1 MNNSHYIGWVS
12 KGFYETYRNHY
23 EAIKSFLL
31 DEANIELNII
41 SDSVLSSVA
50 RTTIL
55 SPDSDTLL
63 VIFTDTEKMEGRQI
77 YGNSLY
83 KSNIFFSVPSNE
95 IDGIPALVK
104 IIHGLVN
111 HDRVNVEDIESLFEV
126 HTLKSVKAHEQE
138 IEKELE
144 RYQRAFEAYQGI
156 EPKGSRAGSS
166 DSSPNGGASGTG
178 FQAFN
183 EQQAQ
188 INELQEKNEELLK
201 QLDDRNIELQDV
213 QNQLTSAKHVIS
225 RGARLIEEYQT
236 IKKQNE
242 QYGDAANEFAFML
255 DNANQ
260 KAETLSSVNKTL
272 TDQLTKAEEERD
284 RLSRTLE
291 EYRSAAYLPVGDL
304 GAHLP
309 RVVSKNLGK
318 IPFPNITFF
327 GVGDSGSIEMG
338 YKSLQTDVLGYTE
351 ATKTYELD
359 APLLVDLSRVSNAA
373 YRFNCRPS
381 KGSANWLTSHGAAP
395 LREVDD
401 LAIPQGRVES
411 GLSVY
416 APTTENG
423 GMLQEFEMFNI
434 DWLQKFTFLNH
445 QVENGTYGRVVVFLG
460 DLTSPFGASMLR
472 DLIDMGNYPRIY
484 ISGSQ
489 ISLNSMEKLTRKIVA
504 DSSIEPVNSW
514 PNYFT
519 EKDILNNYDA
529 FDTGIAQLDIEEI
542 VADTYMGRKVKSI
555 FPARNYLNRYY
566 AINYIQVPNVH

>member
-12 KGFYETYRNHY
+12 KGFYESYRNHY
-23 EAIKSFLL
+23 EAIKTFLL
-31 DEANIELNII
+31 NEASIELNII
-41 SDSVLSSVA
+41 DDSVLSSVA

-55 SPDSDTLL
+55 SLDSDTVL
-63 VIFTDTEKMEGRQI
+63 VVFTDAEKADGRQI

-83 KSNIFFSVPSNE
+83 KSQIFYSVPSNE
-95 IDGIPALVK
+95 SDGIPALVK
-104 IIHGLVN
+104 IIHGLVG
-111 HDRVNVEDIESLFEV
+111 RGVNEEDIENLFEV
-126 HTLKSVKAHEQE
+126 HTLKSVNAHEQK
-138 IEKELE
+138 IAKKLE
-144 RYQRAFEAYQGI
+144 SYHKVLEAYQRI
-156 EPKGSRAGSS
+156 ESKGSRAGSS
-166 DSSPNGGASGTG
+166 DSSPNGGASGGG

-183 EQQAQ
+183 EQQSR

-201 QLDDRNIELQDV
+201 QLDDRNIELQDA
-213 QNQLTSAKHVIS
+213 QNQLTSAKHVINQ
-225 RGARLIEEYQT
+225 GALLLNEYEQ

-242 QYGDAANEFAFML
+242 QYVDAANEVALMI
-255 DNANQ
+255 DDANQ

-272 TDQLTKAEEERD
+272 TEQLAKAEEERD
-284 RLSRTLE
+284 RLSRMLE

-304 GAHLP
+304 GAPLP

-327 GVGDSGSIEMG
+327 GVGDSGSMEMG
-338 YKSLQTDVLGYTE
+338 YKVLQTDVLGYAE

-381 KGSANWLTSHGAAP
+381 KGSASWLTSHDAA
-395 LREVDD
+395 LLCEVDY

-416 APTTENG
+416 APATENG

-504 DSSIEPVNSW
+504 DSSIDPVNSW
-514 PNYFT
+514 PSYFT
-519 EKDILNNYDA
+519 EKDLLNNYDA

>member
-12 KGFYETYRNHY
+12 KGFYESYRNHY
-23 EAIKSFLL
+23 EAIRSFLL
-31 DEANIELNII
+31 DEASIELNII
-41 SDSVLSSVA
+41 DDSVLSSVA

-55 SPDSDTLL
+55 SLDSDTVL
-63 VIFTDTEKMEGRQI
+63 VVFTDAEKADGRQI

-83 KSNIFFSVPSNE
+83 KSQIFYSVPVSE
-95 IDGIPALVK
+95 SDGIPALVK
-104 IIHGLVN
+104 IIHGLVG
-111 HDRVNVEDIESLFEV
+111 RGVNEEDIENLFEV
-126 HTLKSVKAHEQE
+126 HTLKSVNAHEQK
-138 IEKELE
+138 IAKKLE
-144 RYQRAFEAYQGI
+144 SYHKVLEAYQRI
-156 EPKGSRAGSS
+156 ESKGSRAGSS
-166 DSSPNGGASGTG
+166 DSSPNGGASGG
-178 FQAFN
+178 IFKAFN
-183 EQQAQ
+183 EQQSQ

-201 QLDDRNIELQDV
+201 QLDARNIELQDA
-213 QNQLTSAKHVIS
+213 QNQLTSAKHVINQ
-225 RGARLIEEYQT
+225 GALLLNEYEQL
-236 IKKQNE
+236 KKQNE
-242 QYGDAANEFAFML
+242 QYGDAANEVALML

-304 GAHLP
+304 GAPLP

-327 GVGDSGSIEMG
+327 GVGDSGSMEMG
-338 YKSLQTDVLGYTE
+338 YKVLQTDVLGYAE

-381 KGSANWLTSHGAAP
+381 KGSASWLTSHRAAS
-395 LREVDD
+395 LCEVDG
-401 LAIPQGRVES
+401 LAIPQGRIES

-416 APTTENG
+416 APATENG

-504 DSSIEPVNSW
+504 DSSIDPVNSW
-514 PNYFT
+514 PSYFT

-566 AINYIQVPNVH
+566 AINYIQVPSVH

>member
-12 KGFYETYRNHY
+12 KGFYESYRNHY
-23 EAIKSFLL
+23 EAIRTFLL
-31 DEANIELNII
+31 DEASIELNII
-41 SDSVLSSVA
+41 DDSVLSSVA

-55 SPDSDTLL
+55 SLDSDTVL
-63 VIFTDTEKMEGRQI
+63 VVFTDAEKADGRQI

-83 KSNIFFSVPSNE
+83 KSQIFYSVPSNE
-95 IDGIPALVK
+95 SDGVPALVK

-111 HDRVNVEDIESLFEV
+111 SARVNVEDIENLFEV

-138 IEKELE
+138 IAVELE

-178 FQAFN
+178 FKAFN

-242 QYGDAANEFAFML
+242 QYVDAASEVALMI
-255 DNANQ
+255 DDANQ

-272 TDQLTKAEEERD
+272 TEQLAKAEEDRD
-284 RLSRTLE
+284 RLSRMLE

-304 GAHLP
+304 GAPLP

-327 GVGDSGSIEMG
+327 GVGDSGSMEMG
-338 YKSLQTDVLGYTE
+338 YKVLQTDVLGYTE

-381 KGSANWLTSHGAAP
+381 KGSASWLTSHGSAP

-416 APTTENG
+416 APATENG

-489 ISLNSMEKLTRKIVA
+489 ISLNSLEKLTRKIVA

-519 EKDILNNYDA
+519 EKDLLNNYDA
-529 FDTGIAQLDIEEI
+529 FATGIAQLDIEEI

>member
-12 KGFYETYRNHY
+12 AGFYETYRNHY
-23 EAIKSFLL
+23 ETVKAFLL
-31 DEANIELNII
+31 NEANIELNVI
-41 SDSVLSSVA
+41 SGGVLSSVA

-55 SPDSDTLL
+55 SPDSETVLI
-63 VIFTDTEKMEGRQI
+63 IFTDAEKMEGRQI

-83 KSNIFFSVPSNE
+83 KSNIFYSVPSNE
-95 IDGIPALVK
+95 NEGVEALVG

-111 HDRVNVEDIESLFEV
+111 QDRVHVEDIENLFEA
-126 HTLKSVKAHEQE
+126 HTLKSVNAHEQK
-138 IEKELE
+138 IAKELE
-144 RYQRAFEAYQGI
+144 GYQQALKAYQGI
-156 EPKGSRAGSS
+156 KPKESRAGAPDTSSHGGGS
-166 DSSPNGGASGTG
+166 DS

-183 EQQAQ
+183 EQQAR

-201 QLDDRNIELQDV
+201 QLEERNIELQDT
-213 QNQLTSAKHVIS
+213 QNQLTSAQHVIN
-225 RGARLIEEYQT
+225 RGARLLEEYQHL
-236 IKKQNE
+236 KKQNE
-242 QYGDAANEFAFML
+242 QYADAAHEVSDMIDEARQE
-255 DNANQ
+255 AKTQ
-260 KAETLSSVNKTL
+260 RSVNKTL
-272 TDQLTKAEEERD
+272 TEQLSKAQEDND

-304 GAHLP
+304 GAPLS
-309 RVVSKNLGK
+309 RAISKNLGK

-338 YKSLQTDVLGYTE
+338 YKALQTDVLGYAE

-381 KGSANWLTSHGAAP
+381 KGSASWLTSNGATP

-416 APTTENG
+416 VPTTENG

-504 DSSIEPVNSW
+504 DSSIEPVNTW
-514 PNYFT
+514 PSYFT

-555 FPARNYLNRYY
+555 FPARKYLNHYY

>member
-12 KGFYETYRNHY
+12 KGFYESYRNHY
-23 EAIKSFLL
+23 EAIRAFLL
-31 DEANIELNII
+31 NEASIELNII
-41 SDSVLSSVA
+41 DDSVLSSVA

-55 SPDSDTLL
+55 SLDSETVL
-63 VIFTDTEKMEGRQI
+63 VVFTDAEKADGRQI

-83 KSNIFFSVPSNE
+83 KSQIFYSVPSNE
-95 IDGIPALVK
+95 SDGIPALVK

-111 HDRVNVEDIESLFEV
+111 SARVNMEDIENLFEV

-138 IEKELE
+138 IAKELE

-166 DSSPNGGASGTG
+166 ASSPNGGASGG
-178 FQAFN
+178 SFKAFN
-183 EQQAQ
+183 EQQSQ

-201 QLDDRNIELQDV
+201 QLDVRNIELQDV

-242 QYGDAANEFAFML
+242 QYVDAASEVALMI
-255 DNANQ
+255 DDANQ

-272 TDQLTKAEEERD
+272 TEQLTKAEEERD

-304 GAHLP
+304 GAPLP

-327 GVGDSGSIEMG
+327 GVGDSSSIEMG
-338 YKSLQTDVLGYTE
+338 YKVLQTDVLGYVE

-359 APLLVDLSRVSNAA
+359 APLLIDLSRVSNAA

-381 KGSANWLTSHGAAP
+381 KGSASWLTSHGAAP
-395 LREVDD
+395 LPEVDD

-416 APTTENG
+416 VPATENG

-504 DSSIEPVNSW
+504 DSSIDPVNSW
-514 PNYFT
+514 PSYFT

-529 FDTGIAQLDIEEI
+529 FGTGIAQLDIEQV

-566 AINYIQVPNVH
+566 AINYIEAPTIH

>member
-12 KGFYETYRNHY
+12 KGFYESYRNHY
-23 EAIKSFLL
+23 EAIKTFLL
-31 DEANIELNII
+31 NEASIELNII
-41 SDSVLSSVA
+41 DDNVLSSVA

-55 SPDSDTLL
+55 SLDSETVL
-63 VIFTDTEKMEGRQI
+63 VVFTDAEKADGRQI

-83 KSNIFFSVPSNE
+83 KSQIFYSVPSNE
-95 IDGIPALVK
+95 SDGIPALVK

-111 HDRVNVEDIESLFEV
+111 STRVNMEDVERLFEV
-126 HTLKSVKAHEQE
+126 HTLKSVNAHEQK
-138 IEKELE
+138 IAKELE
-144 RYQRAFEAYQGI
+144 AYHKVLEAYQRI
-156 EPKGSRAGSS
+156 ESKGSRAGSS
-166 DSSPNGGASGTG
+166 DSSPNGGASGGG

-183 EQQAQ
+183 EQQDQ

-201 QLDDRNIELQDV
+201 QLDDRNIELQDA
-213 QNQLTSAKHVIS
+213 QNQLTSAKHVINQS
-225 RGARLIEEYQT
+225 ARLLNEYEQL
-236 IKKQNE
+236 KKQNE
-242 QYGDAANEFAFML
+242 QYGDAANEFALML

-272 TDQLTKAEEERD
+272 TDQLTKAEEECD

-304 GAHLP
+304 GAPLP

-338 YKSLQTDVLGYTE
+338 YKSLQTDVLGYAE

-381 KGSANWLTSHGAAP
+381 KGSASWLTSHGAVP

-519 EKDILNNYDA
+519 EKDLLNNYDA

-566 AINYIQVPNVH
+566 AINYIQVPTVH

>member
-1 MNNSHYIGWVS
+1 MINQGALLLNE
-12 KGFYETYRNHY
+12 YE
-23 EAIKSFLL
+23 
-31 DEANIELNII
+31 
-41 SDSVLSSVA
+41 
-50 RTTIL
+50 
-55 SPDSDTLL
+55 
-63 VIFTDTEKMEGRQI
+63 
-77 YGNSLY
+77 
-83 KSNIFFSVPSNE
+83 
-95 IDGIPALVK
+95 
-104 IIHGLVN
+104 
-111 HDRVNVEDIESLFEV
+111 
-126 HTLKSVKAHEQE
+126 
-138 IEKELE
+138 
-144 RYQRAFEAYQGI
+144 
-156 EPKGSRAGSS
+156 
-166 DSSPNGGASGTG
+166 
-178 FQAFN
+178 
-183 EQQAQ
+183 
-188 INELQEKNEELLK
+188 
-201 QLDDRNIELQDV
+201 QL
-213 QNQLTSAKHVIS
+213 
-225 RGARLIEEYQT
+225 
-236 IKKQNE
+236 KKQNE
-242 QYGDAANEFAFML
+242 QYGDAANEVALML

-304 GAHLP
+304 GAPLP

-327 GVGDSGSIEMG
+327 GVGDSGSMEMG
-338 YKSLQTDVLGYTE
+338 YKVLQTDVLGYAE

-381 KGSANWLTSHGAAP
+381 KGSASWLTSHRAAS
-395 LREVDD
+395 LCEVDG
-401 LAIPQGRVES
+401 LAIPQGRIES

-416 APTTENG
+416 AATENG

-504 DSSIEPVNSW
+504 DSSIDPVNSW

-519 EKDILNNYDA
+519 EKDLLNNYDA

-566 AINYIQVPNVH
+566 AINYIQVPSVH

>member
-12 KGFYETYRNHY
+12 KGFYESYRNHY
-23 EAIKSFLL
+23 EAIRAFLL
-31 DEANIELNII
+31 NEASIELNII
-41 SDSVLSSVA
+41 DDSVLSSVA

-55 SPDSDTLL
+55 SLDSETVL
-63 VIFTDTEKMEGRQI
+63 VVFTDAEKADGRQI

-83 KSNIFFSVPSNE
+83 KSQIFYSVPDNE
-95 IDGIPALVK
+95 SDGIPALVK
-104 IIHGLVN
+104 IIHGLVG
-111 HDRVNVEDIESLFEV
+111 RGVNVEDIERLFEV
-126 HTLKSVKAHEQE
+126 HTLKSVNAHEQK
-138 IEKELE
+138 IAKELE
-144 RYQRAFEAYQGI
+144 SYHKVLEAYQRI
-156 EPKGSRAGSS
+156 ESKESRAGSS
-166 DSSPNGGASGTG
+166 DSSPNGGASGGG
-178 FQAFN
+178 FKAFN

-201 QLDDRNIELQDV
+201 QIDSLKSELQDA
-213 QNQLTSAKHVIS
+213 QNQLTSAKHVINQ
-225 RGARLIEEYQT
+225 GARLLNEYEQ

-242 QYGDAANEFAFML
+242 QYVDAANEVALMI
-255 DNANQ
+255 DDANQ

-272 TDQLTKAEEERD
+272 TEHLTKAEEERD

-304 GAHLP
+304 GAPLP

-327 GVGDSGSIEMG
+327 GVGDSSSIEMG
-338 YKSLQTDVLGYTE
+338 YKVLQTDVLGYVE

-359 APLLVDLSRVSNAA
+359 APLLIDLSRVSNAA

-381 KGSANWLTSHGAAP
+381 KGSTSWLTSHGAAS
-395 LREVDD
+395 LREVDA

-416 APTTENG
+416 VPATENG

-434 DWLQKFTFLNH
+434 DWLQTFTFLNH

-504 DSSIEPVNSW
+504 DSSIDPVNSW
-514 PNYFT
+514 PSYFT

-529 FDTGIAQLDIEEI
+529 FGTGIAQLDIEEI

>member
-12 KGFYETYRNHY
+12 KGFYESYRNHY
-23 EAIKSFLL
+23 EAIRSFLL
-31 DEANIELNII
+31 DEASIELNII
-41 SDSVLSSVA
+41 DDSVLSSVA

-55 SPDSDTLL
+55 SLDSDTVL
-63 VIFTDTEKMEGRQI
+63 VVFTDAEKADGRQI

-83 KSNIFFSVPSNE
+83 KSQIFYSVPVSE
-95 IDGIPALVK
+95 SDGIPALVK
-104 IIHGLVN
+104 IIHGLVG
-111 HDRVNVEDIESLFEV
+111 RGVNEEDIENLFEV
-126 HTLKSVKAHEQE
+126 HTLKSVNAHEQK
-138 IEKELE
+138 IAKKLE
-144 RYQRAFEAYQGI
+144 SYHKVLEAYQRI
-156 EPKGSRAGSS
+156 ESKGSRAGSS
-166 DSSPNGGASGTG
+166 DSSPNGGASGG
-178 FQAFN
+178 IFKAF
-183 EQQAQ
+183 
-188 INELQEKNEELLK
+188 NEELLK
-201 QLDDRNIELQDV
+201 QLDARNIELQDA
-213 QNQLTSAKHVIS
+213 QNQLTSAKHVINQ
-225 RGARLIEEYQT
+225 GALLLNEYEQL
-236 IKKQNE
+236 KKQNE
-242 QYGDAANEFAFML
+242 QYGDAANEVALML

-304 GAHLP
+304 GAPLP

-327 GVGDSGSIEMG
+327 GVGDSGSMEMG
-338 YKSLQTDVLGYTE
+338 YKVLQTDVLGYAE

-381 KGSANWLTSHGAAP
+381 KGSASWLTSHRAAS
-395 LREVDD
+395 LCEVDG
-401 LAIPQGRVES
+401 LAIPQGRIES

-416 APTTENG
+416 APATENG

-504 DSSIEPVNSW
+504 DSSIDPVNSW

-519 EKDILNNYDA
+519 EKDLLNNYDA

-566 AINYIQVPNVH
+566 AINYIQVPSVH

>member
-12 KGFYETYRNHY
+12 KGFYESYRNHY
-23 EAIKSFLL
+23 EAIRSFLL
-31 DEANIELNII
+31 DEASIELNII
-41 SDSVLSSVA
+41 DDSVLSSVA

-55 SPDSDTLL
+55 SLDSDTVL
-63 VIFTDTEKMEGRQI
+63 VVFTDAEKADGRQI

-83 KSNIFFSVPSNE
+83 KSQIFYSVPVSE
-95 IDGIPALVK
+95 SDGIPALVK
-104 IIHGLVN
+104 IIHGLVG
-111 HDRVNVEDIESLFEV
+111 RGVNEEDIENLFEV
-126 HTLKSVKAHEQE
+126 HTLKSVNAHEQK
-138 IEKELE
+138 IAKKLE
-144 RYQRAFEAYQGI
+144 SYHKVLEAYQRI
-156 EPKGSRAGSS
+156 ESKGSRAGSS
-166 DSSPNGGASGTG
+166 DSSPNGGASGG
-178 FQAFN
+178 IFKAFN
-183 EQQAQ
+183 EQQSQ

-201 QLDDRNIELQDV
+201 QLDARNIELQDA
-213 QNQLTSAKHVIS
+213 QNQLTSAKHVINQ
-225 RGARLIEEYQT
+225 GALLLNEYEQL
-236 IKKQNE
+236 KKQNE
-242 QYGDAANEFAFML
+242 QYGDAANEVALML

-304 GAHLP
+304 GAPLP

-327 GVGDSGSIEMG
+327 GVGDSGSMEMG
-338 YKSLQTDVLGYTE
+338 YKVLQTDVLGYAE

-381 KGSANWLTSHGAAP
+381 KGSASWLTSHRAAS
-395 LREVDD
+395 LCEVDG
-401 LAIPQGRVES
+401 LAIPQGRIES

-416 APTTENG
+416 APATENG

-504 DSSIEPVNSW
+504 DSSIDPVNSW

-519 EKDILNNYDA
+519 EKDLLNNYDA

-566 AINYIQVPNVH
+566 AINYIQVPSVH

>member
-12 KGFYETYRNHY
+12 KGFYESYRNHY
-23 EAIKSFLL
+23 EAIRSFLL
-31 DEANIELNII
+31 DEAGIELNII
-41 SDSVLSSVA
+41 DDSVLSSVA

-55 SPDSDTLL
+55 SLDSDTVL
-63 VIFTDTEKMEGRQI
+63 VVFTDAEKADGRQI

-83 KSNIFFSVPSNE
+83 KSQIFYSVPSNE
-95 IDGIPALVK
+95 SDGIPALVK

-111 HDRVNVEDIESLFEV
+111 SARVNVEDIESLFEV

-138 IEKELE
+138 IAVELE

-166 DSSPNGGASGTG
+166 DSSPNGSASGTG
-178 FQAFN
+178 FKAFN

-242 QYGDAANEFAFML
+242 QYVDAASEVALMI
-255 DNANQ
+255 DDANQ

-272 TDQLTKAEEERD
+272 TEQLAKAEEDRD
-284 RLSRTLE
+284 RLSRMLE

-304 GAHLP
+304 GAPLP

-327 GVGDSGSIEMG
+327 GVGDSGSMEMG
-338 YKSLQTDVLGYTE
+338 YKVLQTDVLGYTE

-381 KGSANWLTSHGAAP
+381 KGSASWLTSHGSAS
-395 LREVDD
+395 LYEVDY

-416 APTTENG
+416 APATENG

>member
-12 KGFYETYRNHY
+12 KGFYESYRNHY
-23 EAIKSFLL
+23 EAIKTFLL
-31 DEANIELNII
+31 NEASIELNII
-41 SDSVLSSVA
+41 DDSVLSSVA

-55 SPDSDTLL
+55 SLDSDTVL
-63 VIFTDTEKMEGRQI
+63 VVFTDAEKADGRQI

-83 KSNIFFSVPSNE
+83 KSQIFYSVPSNE
-95 IDGIPALVK
+95 SDGVPALVK

-111 HDRVNVEDIESLFEV
+111 STRVNEEDIENLFEV

-138 IEKELE
+138 IAEELE

-156 EPKGSRAGSS
+156 EPKGPRAGSS
-166 DSSPNGGASGTG
+166 DSSPNGGASGG
-178 FQAFN
+178 SFKAFN

-242 QYGDAANEFAFML
+242 QYVDAASEVALMI
-255 DNANQ
+255 DDANQ

-272 TDQLTKAEEERD
+272 TEQLTKAEEERD

-304 GAHLP
+304 GAPLP

-327 GVGDSGSIEMG
+327 GVGDSGSMEMG
-338 YKSLQTDVLGYTE
+338 YKVLQTDVLGYAE

-381 KGSANWLTSHGAAP
+381 KGSASWLTSHGAAP

-416 APTTENG
+416 APATENG

-489 ISLNSMEKLTRKIVA
+489 ISLNSLEKLTRKIVA
-504 DSSIEPVNSW
+504 DSSIDPVNSW
-514 PNYFT
+514 PSYFT
-519 EKDILNNYDA
+519 EKDLLNNYDA
-529 FDTGIAQLDIEEI
+529 FDTGIAQLDIEDI

-566 AINYIQVPNVH
+566 AINYIQAPTIH

>member
-12 KGFYETYRNHY
+12 KGFYESYRNHY
-23 EAIKSFLL
+23 EAIKTFLL

-41 SDSVLSSVA
+41 NDSVLSSVA

-55 SPDSDTLL
+55 SLDSDTVL
-63 VIFTDTEKMEGRQI
+63 VVFTDTEKAEGRQI

-83 KSNIFFSVPSNE
+83 KSQIFYSVPPNE
-95 IDGIPALVK
+95 NDGIPALVK

-111 HDRVNVEDIESLFEV
+111 SALVNEEDIENLFEV
-126 HTLKSVKAHEQE
+126 HTIKSVNAHEQK
-138 IEKELE
+138 IAKKLE
-144 RYQRAFEAYQGI
+144 AYHKVLEAYQVI
-156 EPKGSRAGSS
+156 ESKGSRAGVS
-166 DSSPNGGASGTG
+166 DSSPNGGANGGG
-178 FQAFN
+178 FKAFN
-183 EQQAQ
+183 EQQSR
-188 INELQEKNEELLK
+188 INELQEKNEELFTQIDSLK
-201 QLDDRNIELQDV
+201 SELQDA
-213 QNQLTSAKHVIS
+213 QNQLTSAKHVINQ
-225 RGARLIEEYQT
+225 GASLLNEYEQ

-242 QYGDAANEFAFML
+242 QYEDAANEVARMI
-255 DNANQ
+255 DDANQ

-272 TDQLTKAEEERD
+272 TEQLTKAEEERD

-304 GAHLP
+304 GAPLP
-309 RVVSKNLGK
+309 RVVSNNLGK

-327 GVGDSGSIEMG
+327 GVGDSGSMEMG
-338 YKSLQTDVLGYTE
+338 YKVLQTDVLGYAE

-381 KGSANWLTSHGAAP
+381 KGSASWLTSHGAAP

-416 APTTENG
+416 APATENG

-504 DSSIEPVNSW
+504 DSSIDPVNSW

-519 EKDILNNYDA
+519 EKDLLNNYDA

>member
-1 MNNSHYIGWVS
+1 
-12 KGFYETYRNHY
+12 
-23 EAIKSFLL
+23 
-31 DEANIELNII
+31 
-41 SDSVLSSVA
+41 VA
-50 RTTIL
+50 
-55 SPDSDTLL
+55 
-63 VIFTDTEKMEGRQI
+63 
-77 YGNSLY
+77 
-83 KSNIFFSVPSNE
+83 
-95 IDGIPALVK
+95 
-104 IIHGLVN
+104 
-111 HDRVNVEDIESLFEV
+111 
-126 HTLKSVKAHEQE
+126 
-138 IEKELE
+138 
-144 RYQRAFEAYQGI
+144 
-156 EPKGSRAGSS
+156 
-166 DSSPNGGASGTG
+166 TG
-178 FQAFN
+178 FKAFN

>member
-12 KGFYETYRNHY
+12 KGFYESYRNHY
-23 EAIKSFLL
+23 EAIKTFLL
-31 DEANIELNII
+31 NEASIELNII
-41 SDSVLSSVA
+41 DDSVLSSVA

-55 SPDSDTLL
+55 SLDSETVL
-63 VIFTDTEKMEGRQI
+63 VVFTDAEKADGRQI

-83 KSNIFFSVPSNE
+83 KSQIFYSVPDNE
-95 IDGIPALVK
+95 SDGVPALVK
-104 IIHGLVN
+104 IIHGLVG
-111 HDRVNVEDIESLFEV
+111 RGVNEEDIERLFEV
-126 HTLKSVKAHEQE
+126 HTLKSVNANEQK
-138 IEKELE
+138 IAKELE
-144 RYQRAFEAYQGI
+144 SYHKVLEAYQRI
-156 EPKGSRAGSS
+156 ESKESRAGSS
-166 DSSPNGGASGTG
+166 DSSPNGGASGGG
-178 FQAFN
+178 FKAFN

-201 QLDDRNIELQDV
+201 QIDSLKSELQDA
-213 QNQLTSAKHVIS
+213 QNQLTSAKHVINQ
-225 RGARLIEEYQT
+225 GARLLNEYEQ

-242 QYGDAANEFAFML
+242 QYVDAANEVALMI
-255 DNANQ
+255 DDANQ

-272 TDQLTKAEEERD
+272 TEQLTKAEEERD

-304 GAHLP
+304 GAPLP

-327 GVGDSGSIEMG
+327 GVGDSSSIEMG
-338 YKSLQTDVLGYTE
+338 YKVLQTDVLGYVE

-359 APLLVDLSRVSNAA
+359 APLLIDLSRVSNAA

-381 KGSANWLTSHGAAP
+381 KGSASWLTSHGAAP

-416 APTTENG
+416 VPATENG

-504 DSSIEPVNSW
+504 DSSIDPVNSW
-514 PNYFT
+514 PSYFT

-529 FDTGIAQLDIEEI
+529 FGTGIAQLDIEQV

-566 AINYIQVPNVH
+566 AINYIEAPTIH

>member
-23 EAIKSFLL
+23 EAIKNFLL
-31 DEANIELNII
+31 DKAKIELNII
-41 SDSVLSSVA
+41 SENVLSFVA

-55 SPDSDTLL
+55 SPDPDTVL
-63 VIFTDTEKMEGRQI
+63 VVFTDTEKTEGHKI
-77 YGNSLY
+77 YNNSLY
-83 KSNIFFSVPSNE
+83 KSKIFHSVPSNE
-95 IDGIPALVK
+95 DEGVPVLVK
-104 IIHGLVN
+104 IIHKLV
-111 HDRVNVEDIESLFEV
+111 DSNVDVEEVKNLFEV
-126 HTLKSVKAHEQE
+126 HTLKSVNAHEQKIAE
-138 IEKELE
+138 ELE
-144 RYQRAFEAYQGI
+144 TYRRALEAYQGI
-156 EPKGSRAGSS
+156 EPKKFRAGSS
-166 DSSPNGGASGTG
+166 DNISHGGASSDG

-188 INELQEKNEELLK
+188 INDLQEKNEELLK
-201 QLDDRNIELQDV
+201 QLDDRNIELQDA
-213 QNQLTSAKHVIS
+213 QNQLTSAKHVIN
-225 RGARLIEEYQT
+225 RGARLIEEYQQL
-236 IKKQNE
+236 KEQNA
-242 QYGDAANEFAFML
+242 QYANAAHEVSLMI
-255 DNANQ
+255 DDANQ
-260 KAETLSSVNKTL
+260 KAEAQLSINKTL
-272 TDQLTKAEEERD
+272 TEQLAKAEEERD
-284 RLSRTLE
+284 RLSRTVE

-304 GAHLP
+304 EAPLS
-309 RVVSKNLGK
+309 RVISKNLGK
-318 IPFPNITFF
+318 ISFPNITFF
-327 GVGDSGSIEMG
+327 GVGDSGSVEMG
-338 YKSLQTDVLGYTE
+338 YKSLQTDVLGYSE
-351 ATKTYELD
+351 ATKTYDLN
-359 APLLVDLSRVSNAA
+359 APLLIDLSRVSNTA
-373 YRFNCRPS
+373 YRFNCRPP
-381 KGSANWLTSHGAAP
+381 KGSSSWLTNHGAAP
-395 LREVDD
+395 LRKVDD

-423 GMLQEFEMFNI
+423 CMLQEFEMFNI

-514 PNYFT
+514 PTYFT
-519 EKDILNNYDA
+519 EKDLLNNYDT

-555 FPARNYLNRYY
+555 FPARKYLNRYY
-566 AINYIQVPNVH
+566 AIKYIQPPTVY

>member
-12 KGFYETYRNHY
+12 KGFYESYRNHY
-23 EAIKSFLL
+23 EAIKTFLL
-31 DEANIELNII
+31 NEASIELNII
-41 SDSVLSSVA
+41 DDSVLSSVA

-55 SPDSDTLL
+55 SLDSDTVL
-63 VIFTDTEKMEGRQI
+63 VVFTDEEKADGRQI

-83 KSNIFFSVPSNE
+83 KSQIFYSVPSSE
-95 IDGIPALVK
+95 SDGVPALVK
-104 IIHGLVN
+104 IIHGLVG
-111 HDRVNVEDIESLFEV
+111 RGVNEEDIENLFEV
-126 HTLKSVKAHEQE
+126 HTLKSVNAHEQK
-138 IEKELE
+138 IAKKLE
-144 RYQRAFEAYQGI
+144 SYHKVLEAYQRI
-156 EPKGSRAGSS
+156 ESKGSRAGSS
-166 DSSPNGGASGTG
+166 DSSPNGGASGGG

-183 EQQAQ
+183 EQQSR

-201 QLDDRNIELQDV
+201 QIDSLKSELQDA
-213 QNQLTSAKHVIS
+213 QNQLTSAKHVINQ
-225 RGARLIEEYQT
+225 GALLLNEYEQ

-242 QYGDAANEFAFML
+242 QYVDAANEVALMI
-255 DNANQ
+255 DDANQ

-272 TDQLTKAEEERD
+272 TEQLTKAEEERD

-304 GAHLP
+304 GAPLP

-327 GVGDSGSIEMG
+327 GVGDSSSIEMG
-338 YKSLQTDVLGYTE
+338 YKVLQTDVLGYVE

-359 APLLVDLSRVSNAA
+359 APLLIDLSRVSNAA
-373 YRFNCRPS
+373 YRFSCRPS
-381 KGSANWLTSHGAAP
+381 KGFASWLTSHGAAP

-416 APTTENG
+416 APATENG

-519 EKDILNNYDA
+519 EKDLLNNYDA

-566 AINYIQVPNVH
+566 AINYIQVPTVH

>member
-12 KGFYETYRNHY
+12 KGFYESYRNHY
-23 EAIKSFLL
+23 EAIKTFLL
-31 DEANIELNII
+31 NEASIELNII
-41 SDSVLSSVA
+41 DDSVLSSVA

-55 SPDSDTLL
+55 SLDSDTVL
-63 VIFTDTEKMEGRQI
+63 VVFTDAEKADGRQI

-83 KSNIFFSVPSNE
+83 KSQIFYSVPSNE
-95 IDGIPALVK
+95 SDGVPALVK

-111 HDRVNVEDIESLFEV
+111 SARVNVEDIESLFEV
-126 HTLKSVKAHEQE
+126 HTLKSVNAHEQKIAE
-138 IEKELE
+138 ELE
-144 RYQRAFEAYQGI
+144 AYHKVLEAYKGI
-156 EPKGSRAGSS
+156 ESKGSRADSS
-166 DSSPNGGASGTG
+166 VSSPNGGASGGG
-178 FQAFN
+178 FKAFN
-183 EQQAQ
+183 EQQSR
-188 INELQEKNEELLK
+188 INELQEKNEELFKQIDSLK
-201 QLDDRNIELQDV
+201 SELQDA
-213 QNQLTSAKHVIS
+213 QNQLISAKHVINQGS
-225 RGARLIEEYQT
+225 RLLNDYEQ

-242 QYGDAANEFAFML
+242 QYVDAANEVALMI
-255 DNANQ
+255 DDANQ

-272 TDQLTKAEEERD
+272 TEQLTKSEEERN
-284 RLSRTLE
+284 RLSSMLE

-304 GAHLP
+304 GAPLP

-327 GVGDSGSIEMG
+327 GVGDSGSMEMG
-338 YKSLQTDVLGYTE
+338 YKVLQTDVLGYTE

-381 KGSANWLTSHGAAP
+381 KGSASWLTSHGAAP

-416 APTTENG
+416 APATENG

-489 ISLNSMEKLTRKIVA
+489 ISLSSMEKLTRKIVA
-504 DSSIEPVNSW
+504 DSSIEPVNAW

-519 EKDILNNYDA
+519 EKDLLNNYDA
-529 FDTGIAQLDIEEI
+529 FDTGIAQLDIEQV

-566 AINYIQVPNVH
+566 AINYIEAPTIH

>member
-12 KGFYETYRNHY
+12 KGFYESYRNHY
-23 EAIKSFLL
+23 EAIKTFLL
-31 DEANIELNII
+31 NEASIELNII
-41 SDSVLSSVA
+41 DDSVLSSVA

-55 SPDSDTLL
+55 SLDSDTVL
-63 VIFTDTEKMEGRQI
+63 VVFTDAEKADGRQI

-83 KSNIFFSVPSNE
+83 KSQIFYSVPSNE
-95 IDGIPALVK
+95 SDGVPALVK

-111 HDRVNVEDIESLFEV
+111 SARVNVEDIESLFEV
-126 HTLKSVKAHEQE
+126 HTLKSVNAHEQKIAE
-138 IEKELE
+138 ELE
-144 RYQRAFEAYQGI
+144 AYHKVLEAYKGI
-156 EPKGSRAGSS
+156 ESKGSRADSS
-166 DSSPNGGASGTG
+166 VSSPNGGASGGG
-178 FQAFN
+178 FKAFN
-183 EQQAQ
+183 EQQSR
-188 INELQEKNEELLK
+188 INELQEKNEELFKQIDSLK
-201 QLDDRNIELQDV
+201 SELQDA
-213 QNQLTSAKHVIS
+213 QNQLISAKHVINQGS
-225 RGARLIEEYQT
+225 RLLNEYEQ

-242 QYGDAANEFAFML
+242 QYVDAANEVALMI
-255 DNANQ
+255 DDANQ

-272 TDQLTKAEEERD
+272 TEQLTKSEEERN
-284 RLSRTLE
+284 RLSSMLE

-304 GAHLP
+304 GAPLP

-327 GVGDSGSIEMG
+327 GVGDSGSMEMG
-338 YKSLQTDVLGYTE
+338 YKVLQTDVLGYTE

-381 KGSANWLTSHGAAP
+381 KGSASWLTSHGAAP

-416 APTTENG
+416 APATENG

-489 ISLNSMEKLTRKIVA
+489 ISLSSMEKLTRKIVA
-504 DSSIEPVNSW
+504 DSSIEPVNAW

-519 EKDILNNYDA
+519 EKDLLNNYDA
-529 FDTGIAQLDIEEI
+529 FDTGIAQLDIEQV

-566 AINYIQVPNVH
+566 AINYIEAPTIH